1 MTKRNK
7 LEEIRQLHLAEEIR
21 TAISV
26 FQEVSREKYGDHS
39 YASGYLGAMLS
50 EVMFRYVEK
59 ETRDFLL
66 ARMANNVEE
75 MRSELRK
82 EG

>member
-26 FQEVSREKYGDHS
+26 FQEVSREKYGDYGYS
-39 YASGYLGAMLS
+39 SGYLGSRLAD
-50 EVMFRYVEK
+50 VMFKYLEK
-59 ETRDFLL
+59 ATRDAILDSL
-66 ARMANNVEE
+66 TKNVEE
-75 MRSELRK
+75 IRSELRK